1 MNTQCWI
8 TGHVTRLQARLQ
20 LQSHARVVDCTREQA
35 CEIARKP
42 SLRVVVGRWDQMSA
56 ERPFTVPVCVKV
68 VWNFVSRLLI
78 ALIVQAIKDW
88 LKS

>member
-1 MNTQCWI
+1 
-8 TGHVTRLQARLQ
+8 
-20 LQSHARVVDCTREQA
+20 
-35 CEIARKP
+35 
-42 SLRVVVGRWDQMSA
+42 MSA